1 MRLRSI
7 MLLTAAGFTADALW
21 RRTRGARLTPLR
33 PDGDPASAGEAAS
46 DGGPDPEDG
55 GEHRFVTAAGVRLD
69 PATRRAAV
77 AHARRR
83 GLRVLDLVPSG
94 LDSLRALEL
103 LRRVDPATYRWSRLA
118 VGGGGGHAVLVDA
131 DVARR
136 AGISRFDGLSPAEMD
151 RLIARLKCYAPTAT
165 DLCVAPGIAP
175 VGCPPADRRRILR
188 RRWPSDLPVYLAGN
202 ILGLGALGAA
212 LLCCL
217 TGRGGGTRRGDA
229 AAALAVLAAACAQPY
244 LATAGTPLRPHD
256 RRRFALSRPVAAPYR
271 WLRVAAQREEPD
283 PRLPALREEYAA
295 ALAQGVD
302 RFFEERRTDC
312 PWCGGT
318 ELRRLLAGG
327 DRQHH
332 RPGRFVL
339 ERCASCGH
347 VFQNPRLNAA
357 GLDFYYRDFYDGLG
371 GPEVERGFRLAGPH
385 YRDRA
390 KMLRGHA
397 EPKAW
402 LDVGAGHGHFCNAAR
417 DIWPSTRFDG
427 LDMGVSIQE
436 AERRGWVDR
445 AYQGLFPDLA
455 DKLAGEY
462 DVVSMHH
469 YLEHTVDPRAEL
481 DAAARV
487 LRPGGHLLIEVPDP
501 EWPMGRLARSWWHA
515 WFQPQHLH
523 FVTVGNLV
531 AALRERGFRPVAVER
546 GPAHQ
551 PVELLM
557 IVMLLAHRLVPD
569 PDKPWRGPRARRLRI
584 AARTAV
590 YLAAGP
596 LMFAAAMTDQLL
608 LPVIRRCGRSNAYR
622 VLARRVGDDA
632 GAPAAETAASSAAPT
647 RE

>member
-21 RRTRGARLTPLR
+21 RRARAAKLTPLT
-33 PDGDPASAGEAAS
+33 PPPYAPHGDEADTDAEAGAEAGAEGGAS
-46 DGGPDPEDG
+46 GG
-55 GEHRFVTAAGVRLD
+55 HRFVTAEGVHLD
-69 PATRRAAV
+69 DAIRRAAA
-77 AHARRR
+77 AHARRH

-103 LRRVDPATYRWSRLA
+103 VRRVDPAAYRWSRLA
-118 VGGGGGHAVLVDA
+118 VGGGGAHAVLVDA
-131 DVARR
+131 DVAER

-151 RLIARLKCYAPTAT
+151 ELITRLKCYAPTAT

-188 RRWPSDLPVYLAGN
+188 RRWPSDLPVYLTGN
-202 ILGLGALGAA
+202 ILGLGVLGAA
-212 LLCCL
+212 LARCL
-217 TGRGGGTRRGDA
+217 TGRGGAPGRDA

-244 LATAGTPLRPHD
+244 LATAGTPLRPCD
-256 RRRFALSRPVAAPYR
+256 RLRFALTRPVAAPLR
-271 WLRVAAQREEPD
+271 WLRVAAQREDPD
-283 PRLPALREEYAA
+283 PRLPALRAEYAA
-295 ALAQGVD
+295 DLAQGVD
-302 RFFEERRTDC
+302 RFFEERRADC
-312 PWCGGT
+312 PWCGGRD
-318 ELRRLLAGG
+318 LRRLLACG

-339 ERCASCGH
+339 ERCGTCGH

-357 GLDFYYRDFYDGLG
+357 GLDFYYRDFYDGSG
-371 GPEVERGFRLAGPH
+371 GPEVERGFRLAAPH

-397 EPKAW
+397 EPRAW

-417 DIWPSTRFDG
+417 DIWPHTRFDG

-487 LRPGGHLLIEVPDP
+487 LPPGGHLLIEVPDP
-501 EWPMGRLARSWWHA
+501 EWPLGRLARGWWHA

-523 FVTVGNLV
+523 FVTAGNLV
-531 AALRERGFRPVAVER
+531 RVLEERGFRVVAVER

-557 IVMLLAHRLVPD
+557 IVMLLAHRIVPD
-569 PDKPWRGPRARRLRI
+569 PGKPWRDPRVRRLRG

-590 YLAAGP
+590 FVAAGP
-596 LMFAAAMTDQLL
+596 LMFAAAAADQLL
-608 LPVIRRCGRSNAYR
+608 LPVIRRGNRSNAYR
-622 VLARRVGDDA
+622 VLARRVAD
-632 GAPAAETAASSAAPT
+632 GARPE
-647 RE
+647 